1 MFNFNVFAK
10 ALVDSNLSDGEFRL
24 LCLILNNMALNNKE
38 EIEMYNAFVAFH
50 LDKCEKSVQ
59 NLMKGLCEKNY
70 ITREIIGTSKNR
82 RGNIIMIN
90 ETMQEMMMEKNYT
103 LYNDYMER
111 KNFPDNEET
120 KQEKNCTLY
129 NDYIKNNKSILI
141 NSEKSI
147 EENIDY
153 IDLDEANNKSD
164 TSTNDVSNEENN
176 ETISIDSITSTEGSK
191 PIETQTPSTNDESN
205 TSINVSNNESNK
217 SISADETIKWLN
229 SKLDEYYKTKRPNQS
244 QSIEINITNY
254 FQSIDKHNFNPNQL
268 RAISALEKRFN
279 GIKSQKQKY
288 FSKWNKTNTSIN
300 SNDTLSKESTHNLIS
315 ADEIEQLPWEVS
327 EEVKPIS
334 DVTSTD
340 GKADTVSVVQ
350 NDTISTSDR
359 LTYPQPVEKTPTPNG
374 LEDFLK
380 RVKSAIHKGVYDW
393 SLTLDERPTFLTGD
407 DINSVVVPALR
418 SQADVNDYLGKFIL
432 QDLND
437 YAHEQMENRLNNP
450 DMPSIIR
457 KNQYEKRHKAAHEEL
472 IASHNNL
479 SAFDNENKAI
489 QDDAASDKQINQNS
503 RTDGTINDDFNDDDL
518 PF

>member
-59 NLMKGLCEKNY
+59 NLMKGLSEKNY

-147 EENIDY
+147 EVNIDC
-153 IDLDEANNKSD
+153 IDLDEASNESD

-176 ETISIDSITSTEGSK
+176 KTISIDSITSTEGSK

-205 TSINVSNNESNK
+205 TSINVSINESNK
-217 SISADETIKWLN
+217 PISADETIKWLN

-300 SNDTLSKESTHNLIS
+300 SNDT
-315 ADEIEQLPWEVS
+315 
-327 EEVKPIS
+327 
-334 DVTSTD
+334 
-340 GKADTVSVVQ
+340 
-350 NDTISTSDR
+350 
-359 LTYPQPVEKTPTPNG
+359 PTPSSAQPLPQESAHKKQKKTKIKEYQDWYLKVIPNFIEGYNFDKDG
-374 LEDFLK
+374 LENSIKEKLENEFGKEWWLSSDQNAIDIAISIENELMKDLDYFANVSWPNA
-380 RVKSAIHKGVYDW
+380 VK
-393 SLTLDERPTFLTGD
+393 
-407 DINSVVVPALR
+407 
-418 SQADVNDYLGKFIL
+418 
-432 QDLND
+432 
-437 YAHEQMENRLNNP
+437 
-450 DMPSIIR
+450 
-457 KNQYEKRHKAAHEEL
+457 EKEEEL
-472 IASHNNL
+472 RRAEL
-479 SAFDNENKAI
+479 RD
-489 QDDAASDKQINQNS
+489 QNS
-503 RTDGTINDDFNDDDL
+503 TKPLNNDDFIDDDL